1 MLNQSIRWAQALGVA
16 GLVFVSQQA
25 MAQGPALVAPSE
37 AVNPPTSEAVA
48 PPAYNGPF
56 PVIPGMPG
64 GPAYPPAPAGEA
76 GTAYDTVPPADG
88 SVSMPHSVTTGHGAM
103 TQSRGWSQTDGT
115 YSYTHQQTW
124 TNPDGSLLR
133 QHERTVTGTDP
144 YNYQREQTITLRD
157 GRAINHSQTRT
168 WDGTTGTMERTFSG
182 PNGQTRSMER
192 PWSPEEFFQTENAP
206 AAVASDLPPPE
217 FSPAMAPESLSD
229 AIDSDGK
236 AKKPSWLSKWNPFAK
251 WGKSSEPRSSRS
263 GFTVGSSQRGN
274 SFSAPPGLAKKQ
286 AGVPSG
292 GRHLGQ
298 QALGRTKSH
307 GPPGAR

>member
-1 MLNQSIRWAQALGVA
+1 MPNQTIRWVQALGFA
-16 GLVFVSQQA
+16 GLVFISQQL
-25 MAQGPALVAPSE
+25 MAQGPALIAPSE
-37 AVNPPTSEAVA
+37 VASPPSSEALA

-56 PVIPGMPG
+56 PVIPGMPA
-64 GPAYPPAPAGEA
+64 GPYLPAPAGEP
-76 GTAYDTVPPADG
+76 GTAYDTMPPADG

-133 QHERTVTGTDP
+133 QHERSVTGTDP

-157 GRAINHSQTRT
+157 GRTINHTQSRT

-192 PWSPEEFFQTENAP
+192 PWSPEEFFETENTPAP
-206 AAVASDLPPPE
+206 TASDLPPPPE
-217 FSPAMAPESLSD
+217 FSPAMAPGSPSD

-251 WGKSSEPRSSRS
+251 WGKSSEPRASRS

-292 GRHLGQ
+292 GRDLGQ
-298 QALGRTKSH
+298 QAFGRTKSH